1 MEEQKIYFV
10 IDMKTFFAS
19 VECAERNLNP
29 FETNLVVADEKRS
42 KGTVCLAIT
51 PKMKALGIRNRC
63 RLYEIPQNI
72 DFIIAKPRMKK
83 YIEYAA
89 NIYEIYLQY
98 IDKNDIHIYSIDEC
112 FIDAT
117 SYIKFYKTTP
127 KAFAQKLMN
136 EIKEK
141 LKIPSTC
148 GIGTNMFLA
157 KIALDLTAK
166 KTKDGIGFLDETKF
180 RKELWTHR
188 PITDFWQISTGIANR
203 LERYGIY
210 DMKGI
215 TEIQEDFLYKEFGV
229 NAELLIDHAFGK
241 ETCEISDI
249 KKYKSKSKSF
259 GSSQILPCN
268 YSYIDSII
276 ILKEMLQNGCYD
288 LVKNGYVAQG
298 LYISIGYGDSKQ
310 NETHGTIKL
319 GALTNLYS
327 IVEEKALLLFDKIVN
342 KEIPIRKIGFTF
354 TNLLPEENESYDL
367 LTDLRKVKKEK
378 NLTKS
383 VISIQNKFG
392 KNSLLKGIDLNE
404 KATQK
409 ERNNMIGGHN
419 GWKGKNVKRD
429 ESKTIYAVWFIK
441 RSSRGASRKRN
452 WTWKQS

>member
-1 MEEQKIYFV
+1 MEDQKIYFV

-29 FETNLVVADEKRS
+29 FETNLVVADESRS

-72 DFIIAKPRMKK
+72 DYIIAKPQMKK

-89 NIYEIYLQY
+89 KIYEIYLQY

-117 SYIKFYKTTP
+117 SYIKFYKTTA

-136 EIKEK
+136 EIKDK

-166 KTKDGIGFLDETKF
+166 KTKDGIGFLDEAKF
-180 RKELWTHR
+180 RKELWNHR
-188 PITDFWQISTGIANR
+188 PITDFWQISTGIAKR

-215 TEIQEDFLYKEFGV
+215 TEIQEDYLYKEFGI

-249 KKYKSKSKSF
+249 KKYKSKSKSI

-268 YSYIDSII
+268 YSFSDSII
-276 ILKEMLQNGCYD
+276 ILKEMIQNGVYD

-298 LYISIGYGDSKQ
+298 LYLSVGYGDSKQ
-310 NETHGTIKL
+310 NETHGTTRL

-327 IVEEKALLLFDKIVN
+327 IVEEKALALFEKIVN
-342 KEIPIRKIGFTF
+342 RDLPIRRIGYTF
-354 TNLLPEENESYDL
+354 TNLLPEENEAYDL
-367 LTDLRKVKKEK
+367 LTDLNKVKKEK
-378 NLTKS
+378 KLTKS
-383 VISIQNKFG
+383 VIGIQNKFG
-392 KNSLLKGIDLNE
+392 KNSLLKGIDLEE
-404 KATQK
+404 KATQM

-419 GWKGKNVKRD
+419 GWKRKNVERNAC
-429 ESKTIYAVWFIK
+429 KTVYAV
-441 RSSRGASRKRN
+441 RCS
-452 WTWKQS
+452 

>member
-1 MEEQKIYFV
+1 MENQKTYFV
-10 IDMKTFFAS
+10 IDMKSFFAS

-29 FETNLVVADEKRS
+29 FKTNLVVADESRS

-51 PKMKALGIRNRC
+51 PKMKTLGIRNRC

-72 DFIIAKPRMKK
+72 DYIIAKPRMKK

-117 SYIKFYKTTP
+117 SYIKFYKTTA

-136 EIKEK
+136 EIKDK

-166 KTKDGIGFLDETKF
+166 KTKDGIGFLNESKF
-180 RKELWTHR
+180 RKELWNHR
-188 PITDFWQISTGIANR
+188 PITDFWQISTGIAKR

-215 TEIQEDFLYKEFGV
+215 TEIQEDYLYKEFGI

-249 KKYKSKSKSF
+249 KKYKSKSKSI

-268 YSYIDSII
+268 YSFSDSII
-276 ILKEMLQNGCYD
+276 ILKEMIQNGVYD

-298 LYISIGYGDSKQ
+298 LHLSISYGDSKQ

-319 GALTNLYS
+319 GSLTNLYS
-327 IVEEKALLLFDKIVN
+327 IIEEQALSLFKKIVN
-342 KEIPIRKIGFTF
+342 RDLPIRKIGYTF
-354 TNLLPEENESYDL
+354 TNLLPEKNETYDL
-367 LTDLRKVKKEK
+367 LTDLNKVSKEK
-378 NLTKS
+378 KLIKS
-383 VISIQNKFG
+383 VIGIQNKFG
-392 KNSLLKGIDLNE
+392 KNSLLKGIDLEE
-404 KATQK
+404 KATQM
-409 ERNNMIGGHN
+409 ERNKMIGGHN
-419 GWKGKNVKRD
+419 GWKRKNVKRN
-429 ESKTIYAVWFIK
+429 ESKTVYAIRF
-441 RSSRGASRKRN
+441 S
-452 WTWKQS
+452 

>member
-1 MEEQKIYFV
+1 MEDQKIYFV

-29 FETNLVVADEKRS
+29 FETNLVVADESRS

-72 DFIIAKPRMKK
+72 DYIIAKPRMKK

-89 NIYEIYLQY
+89 KIYEIYLQY

-117 SYIKFYKTTP
+117 SYIKFYKTTA

-136 EIKEK
+136 EIKDK

-166 KTKDGIGFLDETKF
+166 KTKDGIGFLDEAKF
-180 RKELWTHR
+180 RKELWNHR
-188 PITDFWQISTGIANR
+188 PITDFWQISTGIAKR

-215 TEIQEDFLYKEFGV
+215 TEIQEDYLYKEFGI

-249 KKYKSKSKSF
+249 KKYKSKSKSI

-268 YSYIDSII
+268 YSYSDSII
-276 ILKEMLQNGCYD
+276 ILKEMLQNGVYD

-298 LYISIGYGDSKQ
+298 LYLSVVYGDSKQ
-310 NETHGTIKL
+310 NENHGTTRL
-319 GALTNLYS
+319 GVLTNLYS
-327 IVEEKALLLFDKIVN
+327 IIEEKALSLFKKIVN
-342 KEIPIRKIGFTF
+342 RDLPIRRIGYTF
-354 TNLLPEENESYDL
+354 TNLLPEENETYDL
-367 LTDLRKVKKEK
+367 LTDLNKVSKEK
-378 NLTKS
+378 KLTKS
-383 VISIQNKFG
+383 VIGIQNKFG
-392 KNSLLKGIDLNE
+392 KNSLLKGIDLEE
-404 KATQK
+404 KATQM
-409 ERNNMIGGHN
+409 ERNKMIGGHN
-419 GWKGKNVKRD
+419 GWKRKNVERN
-429 ESKTIYAVWFIK
+429 ESKAVYAVWC
-441 RSSRGASRKRN
+441 A
-452 WTWKQS
+452 

>member
-1 MEEQKIYFV
+1 MEDQKIYFV

-29 FETNLVVADEKRS
+29 FETNLVVADESRS

-72 DFIIAKPRMKK
+72 DYIIAKPRMKK

-89 NIYEIYLQY
+89 KIYEIYLQY

-117 SYIKFYKTTP
+117 SYIKFYKTTA

-136 EIKEK
+136 EIKDK

-166 KTKDGIGFLDETKF
+166 KTNDGIGFLDEAKF
-180 RKELWTHR
+180 RKELWNHR
-188 PITDFWQISTGIANR
+188 PITDFWQISTGIAKR

-215 TEIQEDFLYKEFGV
+215 TEIQEDYLYKEFGI

-249 KKYKSKSKSF
+249 KKYKSKSKSI

-268 YSYIDSII
+268 YSYSDSII
-276 ILKEMLQNGCYD
+276 ILKEMIQNGVYD

-298 LYISIGYGDSKQ
+298 LYLSVVYGDSKQ
-310 NETHGTIKL
+310 NETHGTIRL
-319 GALTNLYS
+319 GSLTNLYS
-327 IVEEKALLLFDKIVN
+327 IIEEKALSLFKKIVN
-342 KEIPIRKIGFTF
+342 RDLPIRKIGYTF
-354 TNLLPEENESYDL
+354 LNLLPEENEAYDL
-367 LTDLRKVKKEK
+367 LTDLNKVNKEK
-378 NLTKS
+378 KLTKS
-383 VISIQNKFG
+383 VIGIQDKFG
-392 KNSLLKGIDLNE
+392 KNSLLKGIDLEE
-404 KATQK
+404 KATQM
-409 ERNNMIGGHN
+409 ERNKMIGGHN
-419 GWKGKNVKRD
+419 GWKRKNVKRN
-429 ESKTIYAVWFIK
+429 ESKTVYAIWC
-441 RSSRGASRKRN
+441 S
-452 WTWKQS
+452 

>member
-1 MEEQKIYFV
+1 MEDQKIYFV

-29 FETNLVVADEKRS
+29 FETNLVVADESRS

-72 DFIIAKPRMKK
+72 DYIIAKPRMKK

-89 NIYEIYLQY
+89 KIYEIYLQY

-117 SYIKFYKTTP
+117 SYIKFYKTTA

-136 EIKEK
+136 EIKDK

-166 KTKDGIGFLDETKF
+166 KTKDGIGFLDEAKF
-180 RKELWTHR
+180 RKELWNHR
-188 PITDFWQISTGIANR
+188 PITDFWQISTGIAKR

-215 TEIQEDFLYKEFGV
+215 TEIQEDYLYKEFGI

-249 KKYKSKSKSF
+249 KKYKSKSKSI

-268 YSYIDSII
+268 YSYSDSII
-276 ILKEMLQNGCYD
+276 ILKEMIQNGVYD

-298 LYISIGYGDSKQ
+298 LYLSVGYGDSKQ
-310 NETHGTIKL
+310 NETHGTTRL

-327 IVEEKALLLFDKIVN
+327 IIEEKALSLFKKIVN
-342 KEIPIRKIGFTF
+342 RDLQIRRIGYTF
-354 TNLLPEENESYDL
+354 TNLLLEENEAYDL
-367 LTDLRKVKKEK
+367 LTDLNKVKKEK
-378 NLTKS
+378 KLTKS
-383 VISIQNKFG
+383 VIGIQNKFG
-392 KNSLLKGIDLNE
+392 KNSLLKGIDLEE
-404 KATQK
+404 KATQM

-419 GWKGKNVKRD
+419 GWKRKNV
-429 ESKTIYAVWFIK
+429 
-441 RSSRGASRKRN
+441 
-452 WTWKQS
+452 

>member
-1 MEEQKIYFV
+1 MEDQKIYFV

-29 FETNLVVADEKRS
+29 FETNLVVADESRS

-72 DFIIAKPRMKK
+72 DYIIAKPRMKK

-89 NIYEIYLQY
+89 KIYEIYLQY

-117 SYIKFYKTTP
+117 SYIKFYKTTA

-136 EIKEK
+136 EIKDK

-166 KTKDGIGFLDETKF
+166 KTKDGIGFLDEAKF
-180 RKELWTHR
+180 RKELWNHR
-188 PITDFWQISTGIANR
+188 PITDFWQISTGIAKR

-215 TEIQEDFLYKEFGV
+215 TEIQEDYLYKEFGI

-249 KKYKSKSKSF
+249 KKYKSKSKSI

-268 YSYIDSII
+268 YSYSDSII
-276 ILKEMLQNGCYD
+276 ILKEMLQNGVYD

-298 LYISIGYGDSKQ
+298 LYLSVVYGDSKQ
-310 NETHGTIKL
+310 NETHGTIRL
-319 GALTNLYS
+319 GSLTNLYS
-327 IVEEKALLLFDKIVN
+327 IIEEKALSLFKKIVN
-342 KEIPIRKIGFTF
+342 RDLPIRKIGYTF
-354 TNLLPEENESYDL
+354 LNLLPEENEAYDL
-367 LTDLRKVKKEK
+367 LTDLNKVNKEK
-378 NLTKS
+378 KLTKS
-383 VISIQNKFG
+383 VIGIQDKFG
-392 KNSLLKGIDLNE
+392 KNSLLKGIDLEE
-404 KATQK
+404 KATQM
-409 ERNNMIGGHN
+409 ERNKMIGGHN
-419 GWKGKNVKRD
+419 GWKRKNVERN
-429 ESKTIYAVWFIK
+429 ESKTVYAI
-441 RSSRGASRKRN
+441 RCS
-452 WTWKQS
+452 

>member
-419 GWKGKNVKRD
+419 G
-429 ESKTIYAVWFIK
+429 
-441 RSSRGASRKRN
+441 
-452 WTWKQS
+452 

>member
-1 MEEQKIYFV
+1 MRRKKLEDQKIYFV

-29 FETNLVVADEKRS
+29 FETNLVVADESRS

-72 DFIIAKPRMKK
+72 DYIIAKPRMKK

-89 NIYEIYLQY
+89 KIYEIYLQY

-117 SYIKFYKTTP
+117 SYIKFYKTTA

-136 EIKEK
+136 EIKDK

-166 KTKDGIGFLDETKF
+166 KTKDGIGFLDEAKF
-180 RKELWTHR
+180 RKELWNHR
-188 PITDFWQISTGIANR
+188 PITDFWQISTGIAKR

-215 TEIQEDFLYKEFGV
+215 TEIQEDYLYKEFGI

-249 KKYKSKSKSF
+249 KKYKSKSKSI

-268 YSYIDSII
+268 YSYSDSII
-276 ILKEMLQNGCYD
+276 ILKEMLQNGVYD

-298 LYISIGYGDSKQ
+298 LHLSINYGDSKQ
-310 NETHGTIKL
+310 NETHGTIRL
-319 GALTNLYS
+319 GSLTNLYS
-327 IVEEKALLLFDKIVN
+327 IIEEKALSLFKKIVN
-342 KEIPIRKIGFTF
+342 RDLPIRKIGYTF
-354 TNLLPEENESYDL
+354 LNLLPEENEAYDL
-367 LTDLRKVKKEK
+367 LTDLNKVNKEK
-378 NLTKS
+378 KLTKS
-383 VISIQNKFG
+383 VIGIQNKFG
-392 KNSLLKGIDLNE
+392 KNSLLKGIDLEE
-404 KATQK
+404 KATQM
-409 ERNNMIGGHN
+409 ERNKMIGGHN
-419 GWKGKNVKRD
+419 G
-429 ESKTIYAVWFIK
+429 
-441 RSSRGASRKRN
+441 
-452 WTWKQS
+452 

>member
-1 MEEQKIYFV
+1 MEDQKIYFV

-29 FETNLVVADEKRS
+29 FETNLVVADESRS

-72 DFIIAKPRMKK
+72 DYIIAKPRMKK

-89 NIYEIYLQY
+89 KIYEIYLQY

-117 SYIKFYKTTP
+117 SYIKFYKTTA

-136 EIKEK
+136 EIKDK

-166 KTKDGIGFLDETKF
+166 KTKDGIGFLDEAKF
-180 RKELWTHR
+180 RKELWNHR
-188 PITDFWQISTGIANR
+188 PITDFWQISTGIAKR

-215 TEIQEDFLYKEFGV
+215 TEIQEDYLYKEFGI

-249 KKYKSKSKSF
+249 KKYKSKSKSI

-268 YSYIDSII
+268 YSYFDSII
-276 ILKEMLQNGCYD
+276 ILKEMLQNGVYD

-298 LYISIGYGDSKQ
+298 LYLSVGYGDSKQ
-310 NETHGTIKL
+310 NETHGTIRL
-319 GALTNLYS
+319 GSLTNLYS
-327 IVEEKALLLFDKIVN
+327 IIVEKALSLFKKIVN
-342 KEIPIRKIGFTF
+342 RDLPIRKIGYTF
-354 TNLLPEENESYDL
+354 LNLLPEENEAYDL
-367 LTDLRKVKKEK
+367 LTDLNKVNKEK
-378 NLTKS
+378 KLTKS
-383 VISIQNKFG
+383 VIGIQNKFG
-392 KNSLLKGIDLNE
+392 KNSLLKGIDLEE
-404 KATQK
+404 KATQM
-409 ERNNMIGGHN
+409 ERNKMIGGHN
-419 GWKGKNVKRD
+419 GWKRKNVERN
-429 ESKTIYAVWFIK
+429 ESKTVYAI
-441 RSSRGASRKRN
+441 RCS
-452 WTWKQS
+452 

>member
-1 MEEQKIYFV
+1 MAENKIYFV

-19 VECAERNLNP
+19 VECAERGLNP
-29 FETNLVVADEKRS
+29 FETNLVVADESRT

-51 PKMKALGIRNRC
+51 PKMKSLGIRNRC
-63 RLYEIPQNI
+63 RLYEIPQDI
-72 DFIIAKPRMKK
+72 EYIIAKPRMKK

-117 SYIKFYKTTP
+117 DYIRFYKTTP
-127 KAFAQKLMN
+127 KAFALKLMN
-136 EIKEK
+136 EIKDK

-166 KTKDGIGFLDETKF
+166 KTKDGIGFLNESKF
-180 RKELWTHR
+180 RNELWTHR
-188 PITDFWQISTGIANR
+188 PITDFWQISTGIASR
-203 LERYGIY
+203 LERFGIY

-215 TEIQEDFLYKEFGV
+215 TEIEEDFLYNEFGI

-241 ETCEISDI
+241 EICEISDI
-249 KKYKSKSKSF
+249 KKYKSKSKSI

-268 YSYIDSII
+268 YNFNDAKI
-276 ILKEMLQNGCYD
+276 ILKEMIQNGCYE
-288 LVKNGYVAQG
+288 LVKQNYVAQG
-298 LYISIGYGDSKQ
+298 LHVSIGYGTKKDQ
-310 NETHGTIKL
+310 IAHGTIRL

-327 IVEEKALLLFDKIVN
+327 IIEEKAVELFNKIVDRN
-342 KEIPIRKIGFTF
+342 LPIRKIGYTF
-354 TNLLPEENESYDL
+354 LNLLPGENEQYDL
-367 LTDLRKVKKEK
+367 LTDLSKVEKEK
-378 NLTKS
+378 KLTKS
-383 VISIQNKFG
+383 VIGIQNRYG
-392 KNSLLKGIDLNE
+392 KNSLLKGIDLGE

-419 GWKGKNVKRD
+419 G
-429 ESKTIYAVWFIK
+429 
-441 RSSRGASRKRN
+441 
-452 WTWKQS
+452 

>member
-319 GALTNLYS
+319 GSLTNLYS

-419 GWKGKNVKRD
+419 G
-429 ESKTIYAVWFIK
+429 
-441 RSSRGASRKRN
+441 
-452 WTWKQS
+452 

>member
-1 MEEQKIYFV
+1 MEDQKIYFV

-29 FETNLVVADEKRS
+29 FETNLVVADESRS

-72 DFIIAKPRMKK
+72 DYIIAKPRMKK

-89 NIYEIYLQY
+89 KIYEIYLQY

-117 SYIKFYKTTP
+117 SYIKFYKTTA

-136 EIKEK
+136 EIKDK

-166 KTKDGIGFLDETKF
+166 KTKDGIGFLDEAKF
-180 RKELWTHR
+180 RKELWNHR
-188 PITDFWQISTGIANR
+188 PITDFWQISTGIAKR

-215 TEIQEDFLYKEFGV
+215 TEIQEDYLYKEFGI

-249 KKYKSKSKSF
+249 KKYKSKSKSI

-268 YSYIDSII
+268 YSYSDSII
-276 ILKEMLQNGCYD
+276 ILKEMIQNGVYD

-298 LYISIGYGDSKQ
+298 LYLSVVYGDSKQ
-310 NETHGTIKL
+310 NETHGTIRL
-319 GALTNLYS
+319 GVLTNLYS
-327 IVEEKALLLFDKIVN
+327 IIEEKALSLFKKIVN
-342 KEIPIRKIGFTF
+342 RDLPIRKIGYTF
-354 TNLLPEENESYDL
+354 TNLLPEENEAYDL
-367 LTDLRKVKKEK
+367 LTDLNKVNKEK
-378 NLTKS
+378 KLTKS
-383 VISIQNKFG
+383 VIGIQNKFG
-392 KNSLLKGIDLNE
+392 KNSLLKGIDLEE
-404 KATQK
+404 KATQM
-409 ERNNMIGGHN
+409 ERNKMIGGHN
-419 GWKGKNVKRD
+419 GWKRKNVERN
-429 ESKTIYAVWFIK
+429 ESKTVYAI
-441 RSSRGASRKRN
+441 RCS
-452 WTWKQS
+452 

>member
-1 MEEQKIYFV
+1 MEDQKIYFV

-29 FETNLVVADEKRS
+29 FETNLVVADESRS

-72 DFIIAKPRMKK
+72 DYIIAKPRMKK

-89 NIYEIYLQY
+89 KIYEIYLQY

-117 SYIKFYKTTP
+117 SYIKFYKTTA

-136 EIKEK
+136 EIKDK

-166 KTKDGIGFLDETKF
+166 KTNDGIGFLDESKF
-180 RKELWTHR
+180 RKELWNHR
-188 PITDFWQISTGIANR
+188 PITDFWQISTGIAKR

-215 TEIQEDFLYKEFGV
+215 TEIQEDYLYKEFGI

-249 KKYKSKSKSF
+249 KKYKSKSKSI

-268 YSYIDSII
+268 YSYSDSII
-276 ILKEMLQNGCYD
+276 ILKEMIQNGVYD

-298 LYISIGYGDSKQ
+298 LYLSVVYGDSKQ
-310 NETHGTIKL
+310 NETHGTTRL
-319 GALTNLYS
+319 GVLTNLYS
-327 IVEEKALLLFDKIVN
+327 IIEEKALSLFKKIVN
-342 KEIPIRKIGFTF
+342 RDLPIRKIGYTF
-354 TNLLPEENESYDL
+354 LNLLPEENEAYDL
-367 LTDLRKVKKEK
+367 LTDLNKVNKEK
-378 NLTKS
+378 KLTKS
-383 VISIQNKFG
+383 VIGIQNKFG
-392 KNSLLKGIDLNE
+392 KNSLLKGIDLEE
-404 KATQK
+404 KATQM
-409 ERNNMIGGHN
+409 ERNKMIGGHN
-419 GWKGKNVKRD
+419 GWKRKNVERN
-429 ESKTIYAVWFIK
+429 ESKTVYAI
-441 RSSRGASRKRN
+441 RCS
-452 WTWKQS
+452 

>member
-1 MEEQKIYFV
+1 
-10 IDMKTFFAS
+10 MKTFFAS

-29 FETNLVVADEKRS
+29 FETNLVVADESRS

-72 DFIIAKPRMKK
+72 DYIIAKPRMKK

-89 NIYEIYLQY
+89 KIYEIYLQY

-117 SYIKFYKTTP
+117 SYIKFYKTTA

-136 EIKEK
+136 EIKDK

-166 KTKDGIGFLDETKF
+166 KTKDGIGFLDEAKF

-188 PITDFWQISTGIANR
+188 PITDFWQISTGIAKR

-215 TEIQEDFLYKEFGV
+215 TEIQEDYLYKEFGI

-249 KKYKSKSKSF
+249 KKYKSKSKSI

-268 YSYIDSII
+268 YSFSDSII
-276 ILKEMLQNGCYD
+276 ILKEMIQNGVYD

-298 LYISIGYGDSKQ
+298 LYLSVGYGDSKQ
-310 NETHGTIKL
+310 NETHGTIRL
-319 GALTNLYS
+319 GSLTNLYS
-327 IVEEKALLLFDKIVN
+327 IIVEKALSLFKKIVN
-342 KEIPIRKIGFTF
+342 RDLPIRKIGYTF
-354 TNLLPEENESYDL
+354 INLLPEENEAYDL
-367 LTDLRKVKKEK
+367 LTDLNKVNKEK
-378 NLTKS
+378 KLTKS
-383 VISIQNKFG
+383 VIGIQNKFG
-392 KNSLLKGIDLNE
+392 KNSLLKGIDLEE
-404 KATQK
+404 KATQM
-409 ERNNMIGGHN
+409 ERNKMIGGHN
-419 GWKGKNVKRD
+419 G
-429 ESKTIYAVWFIK
+429 
-441 RSSRGASRKRN
+441 
-452 WTWKQS
+452 